1 MWTERRFDSC
11 TLHQFKRAQ
20 SSMVERSAHN
30 GKEVGSIPTG
40 RSFSIYSKMH
50 NPKEW
55 SDIVGHEGK
64 YEIKMIDESPYVQV
78 RSKTK
83 FKKVLKPF
91 LNDDYLCFNLYRID
105 SKKSNRVPLHRI
117 VAKQYISNPQNKETV
132 NHKNGIKTDNRIQN
146 LEWNTFE
153 ENHKHAVKNNL
164 LDLFRIADK
173 NKNYKGAIEVY
184 DTGGNLIKTLKGKTD
199 IKNNGFNNVEVYRCV
214 NGKAKSH
221 KGCTFKR
228 I

>member
-1 MWTERRFDSC
+1 
-11 TLHQFKRAQ
+11 
-20 SSMVERSAHN
+20 
-30 GKEVGSIPTG
+30 
-40 RSFSIYSKMH
+40 MH
-50 NPKEW
+50 NPEEW
-55 SDIVGHEGK
+55 SDIIGHDGR
-64 YEIKMIDESPYVQV
+64 YEIRMVDESPYVQV

-83 FKKVLKPF
+83 FKKILKPY
-91 LNDDYLCFNLYRID
+91 LNNGYLCFNLYRING
-105 SKKSNRVPLHRI
+105 KKFNRTPLHRI
-117 VAKQYISNPQNKETV
+117 VAKQYIPNPQDKETV
-132 NHKNGIKTDNRIQN
+132 NHINGLKTDNRIQN

-164 LDLFRIADK
+164 LDLFGVADK

-184 DTGGNLIKTLKGKTD
+184 EIGGNLIKVLKGKAD

-214 NGKAKSH
+214 NGKSKSH